1 MRERGDGNIWATRHE
16 LNTSALIVMMQVQ
29 LPVRKEITLS
39 EAVTAFVYGKPRDP
53 SSGPLYPSYASDVL
67 LEQLHRAA
75 RAGQVR
81 FHALKIGK
89 NKYQE
94 IKPSYFRK
102 RCHFKQVVRKTQL
115 KSSDIPSQRSG
126 ALPRQERDVWK
137 CAVPAHQFR
146 RSRFFRGRIRAT
158 H

>member
-1 MRERGDGNIWATRHE
+1 MMKRGDGDVSATSYGIH
-16 LNTSALIVMMQVQ
+16 NTSALIVMMHLQ

-53 SSGPLYPSYASDVL
+53 PSGPLYPSYASDVL

-81 FHALKIGK
+81 FRALKIGK

-94 IKPSYFRK
+94 IKPSSFRK
-102 RCHFKQVVRKTQL
+102 TRRFNWGKIKLSTWCRTITQKT
-115 KSSDIPSQRSG
+115 PSTLG
-126 ALPRQERDVWK
+126 
-137 CAVPAHQFR
+137 
-146 RSRFFRGRIRAT
+146 RSRWNGMMFTLTGSSSRRC
-158 H
+158 